1 MRKKRS
7 QGSVGVLAVV
17 IVIVAAFAFL
27 VIFPRS
33 INYARM
39 EAKMQKFRREHTAA
53 YNLVTHQ
60 EIEIR
65 DYDPMIVA
73 ELTVTDEQ
81 QMARETGRSAFED
94 YLSGKNDSA
103 QKLALYLPMMQ
114 QISPGTAPIWRDGKY
129 GEKIQEGSW
138 NMRLILRFI
147 DFEQEKTYESQN
159 IVTALET
166 FPRPTNQAINLRQL
180 AAKRFVV
187 TRFKRIERDESQRID
202 DLKAFIKARGFKSL
216 SEPIYNSYFQ
226 DHYPPWMCCDEVMI
240 EVAK

>member
-1 MRKKRS
+1 MGCS
-7 QGSVGVLAVV
+7 S
-17 IVIVAAFAFL
+17 
-27 VIFPRS
+27 
-33 INYARM
+33 
-39 EAKMQKFRREHTAA
+39 
-53 YNLVTHQ
+53 
-60 EIEIR
+60 
-65 DYDPMIVA
+65 
-73 ELTVTDEQ
+73 
-81 QMARETGRSAFED
+81 
-94 YLSGKNDSA
+94 KNDSA
-103 QKLALYLPMMQ
+103 QKLELYLPMMQ